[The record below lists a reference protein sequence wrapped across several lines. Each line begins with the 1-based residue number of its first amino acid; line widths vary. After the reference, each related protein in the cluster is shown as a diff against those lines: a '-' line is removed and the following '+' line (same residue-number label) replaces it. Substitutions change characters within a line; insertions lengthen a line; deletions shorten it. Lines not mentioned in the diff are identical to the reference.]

1 MKKAVLI
8 VVALSLLVL
17 GSLAGYRF
25 ARQQIFWELGDQL
38 GIASEEAGQVQV
50 HTEGEVEEKKLQ
62 DAKKAAAAF
71 NDFANRYMGA
81 SLKRPVELY
90 VSGDE
95 ASYQIVLEREFSLSP
110 EEAAR
115 VAAISGG
122 WSGGNIHVAA
132 INASA
137 GVMSGHGDRYSTT
150 GHELFHQLQYELSH
164 GKDTE
169 KKALFWLEE
178 GGADYVG
185 ALLSESLGGT
195 PFWKW
200 QSDVKAELTRVKS
213 MVSPQELQH
222 CTLEQRKELMG
233 KEYHTY
239 RVADMMTI
247 YLMGR
252 YPEEERGARLAA
264 YYHALAEVGKG
275 EEAFQQAFGQELADF
290 LQEFGHWWQ
299 SFRQQPVVFH
309 YREAESKI
317 SRERAEAVMSE
328 LEASQA
334 WLQRNLGGQITGEYQ
349 VVLTE
354 DVSSM
359 TKALAE
365 YTELPQ
371 EKAESLA
378 AHSLCVENGG
388 LLVLNAGNLQNEQ
401 QRAFSLGMLVMRT
414 YEGQVLADAKGC
426 GYAWLIHG
434 AAYLAGTSRQSAASG
449 YAVADFMRSN
459 RKKLEGLNLPRVEYL
474 QSEEDFRKAVE
485 KYGDENITALT
496 ELAAYDLIKAHGW
509 GSFANYLQET
519 ALTRDG
525 VKAFKAVY
533 GR

>member
-1 MKKAVLI
+1 
-8 VVALSLLVL
+8 
-17 GSLAGYRF
+17 
-25 ARQQIFWELGDQL
+25 
-38 GIASEEAGQVQV
+38 
-50 HTEGEVEEKKLQ
+50 
-62 DAKKAAAAF
+62 
-71 NDFANRYMGA
+71 
-81 SLKRPVELY
+81 
-90 VSGDE
+90 
-95 ASYQIVLEREFSLSP
+95 
-110 EEAAR
+110 
-115 VAAISGG
+115 
-122 WSGGNIHVAA
+122 
-132 INASA
+132 
-137 GVMSGHGDRYSTT
+137 
-150 GHELFHQLQYELSH
+150 
-164 GKDTE
+164 
-169 KKALFWLEE
+169 
-178 GGADYVG
+178 
-185 ALLSESLGGT
+185 
-195 PFWKW
+195 
-200 QSDVKAELTRVKS
+200 
-213 MVSPQELQH
+213 
-222 CTLEQRKELMG
+222 
-233 KEYHTY
+233 
-239 RVADMMTI
+239 
-247 YLMGR
+247 
-252 YPEEERGARLAA
+252 
-264 YYHALAEVGKG
+264 
-275 EEAFQQAFGQELADF
+275 
-290 LQEFGHWWQ
+290 
-299 SFRQQPVVFH
+299 
-309 YREAESKI
+309 
-317 SRERAEAVMSE
+317 MSE

-334 WLQRNLGGQITGEYQ
+334 WLQRNLGGQLTGEYQ

-434 AAYLAGTSRQSAASG
+434 AAYLAGTSRQSAVSG

-459 RKKLEGLNLPRVEYL
+459 RKKLEGLNLPRAEYL